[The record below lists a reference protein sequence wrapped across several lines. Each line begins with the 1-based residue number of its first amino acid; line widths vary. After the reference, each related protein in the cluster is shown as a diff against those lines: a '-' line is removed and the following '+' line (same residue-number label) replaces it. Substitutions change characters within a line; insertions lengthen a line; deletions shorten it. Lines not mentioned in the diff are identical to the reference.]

1 MQYDD
6 LTLDG
11 YRYDVR
17 VLSTPL
23 EYLHFLSVTGKQ
35 PGAGGPIGMEAVIQ
49 QDLEWQVE
57 SIALDVHRVVRERS
71 GGAACT
77 CGLVMNDGDVVT
89 SAGHRDLRDWRL
101 AERPYAVSHGQDAA
115 ERFAVVCPACRM
127 GVTAIPGDYAHRRRT
142 VHPCADLG
150 SLRTP
155 AELRL
160 PLGLDR

>member
-23 EYLHFLSVTGKQ
+23 EYLHFLSVTGKR

-57 SIALDVHRVVRERS
+57 SKRS
-71 GGAACT
+71 TCT
-77 CGLVMNDGDVVT
+77 GSCANDPADPP
-89 SAGHRDLRDWRL
+89 ARADW
-101 AERPYAVSHGQDAA
+101 S
-115 ERFAVVCPACRM
+115 
-127 GVTAIPGDYAHRRRT
+127 
-142 VHPCADLG
+142 
-150 SLRTP
+150 
-155 AELRL
+155 
-160 PLGLDR
+160 